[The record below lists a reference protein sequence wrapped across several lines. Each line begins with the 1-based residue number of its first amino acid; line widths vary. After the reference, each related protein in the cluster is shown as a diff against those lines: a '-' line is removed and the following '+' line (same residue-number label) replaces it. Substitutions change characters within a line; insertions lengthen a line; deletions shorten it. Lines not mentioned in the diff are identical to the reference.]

1 MKIMNHLEAIRLKA
15 SEKYLL
21 GELSAELRDQYEDH
35 YFGCMECAQDIRAG
49 AAFVD
54 NARDIWSARTDGD
67 EVVQVHSKKARGSSW
82 WGAMLRPAF
91 GVPVL
96 AALLLVAGYQNVVT
110 IPRLKT
116 AVSQSQTPHVLSS
129 FYLTKD
135 RSRSAA
141 GALPIAVTPNKPFSL
156 VIDIPADLPPQ
167 PQFASYLC
175 EIQTEAGAA
184 EFSLSVSPEDA
195 KRAVELLIPAG
206 RLASGVHVLVVYGLG
221 SPGNPASARMGVADF
236 KFSLSN
242 TK

>member
-1 MKIMNHLEAIRLKA
+1 
-15 SEKYLL
+15 
-21 GELSAELRDQYEDH
+21 LRDQYEDH
-35 YFGCMECAQDIRAG
+35 YFGCIECAQDIRAG

-54 NARDIWSARTDGD
+54 NARDIWSAKTDGD
-67 EVVQVHSKKARGSSW
+67 EVMQVQPKKARGRSW

-96 AALLLVAGYQNVVT
+96 AALLLVAGYQNAVT

-141 GALPIAVTPNKPFSL
+141 GALLIAVTPNKPFSL
-156 VIDIPADLPPQ
+156 VIDIPVTTPSQ
-167 PQFASYLC
+167 PGFISYLC
-175 EIQTEAGAA
+175 EIQTEAGAP
-184 EFSLSVSPEDA
+184 EFSLSVSPEEA
-195 KRAVELLIPAG
+195 KRAVELLVPAG

-221 SPGNPASARMGVADF
+221 SPAKPSGARIDVAHF
-236 KFSLSN
+236 EFSLSN
-242 TK
+242 PK